1 MKYIQDI
8 NKYKKYSKNTNV
20 LVLILF
26 TQGLWALFYYRFF
39 NSVYRSKIPKIFKKI
54 ILAFYMPLQ
63 KFMEILTGISLPYS
77 ASIGEGFYIG
87 HFGNIIIHPSSVIGV
102 NCNISQGVTIGI
114 SGRGEKRG
122 VPKIG
127 NNVYIG
133 ANSVVAGDIFIADN
147 VLIGACSLVV
157 NDVLTP
163 GTVVGVPATKINNRN
178 SENYI

>member
-8 NKYKKYSKNTNV
+8 YKYKTYSKNTNI

-26 TQGLWALFYYRFF
+26 TQGLWALFFYRFF
-39 NSVYRSKIPKIFKKI
+39 NSVYRSKIPRLIKKI
-54 ILAFYMPLQ
+54 ILIFYIPLQ
-63 KFMEILTGISLPYS
+63 KIMECLTGISLPYS

-87 HFGNIIIHPSSVIGV
+87 HFGNIIIHPNSVIGM

-122 VPKIG
+122 VPNIG

-133 ANSVVAGDIFIADN
+133 ANSVVAGNIYIADN

-157 NDVLTP
+157 NNVLTS
-163 GTVVGVPATKINNRN
+163 GTVVGVPAKMINENN
-178 SENYI
+178 SKNYI